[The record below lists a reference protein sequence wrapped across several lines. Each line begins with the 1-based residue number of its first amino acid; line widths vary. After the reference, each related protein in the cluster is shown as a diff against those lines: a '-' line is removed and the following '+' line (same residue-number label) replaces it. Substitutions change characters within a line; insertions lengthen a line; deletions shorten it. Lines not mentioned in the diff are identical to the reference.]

1 MRLGQV
7 TQLSEDLPRLRFLY
21 PLPEPLVGELEEL
34 EDADRVLEVD
44 PLAVGME
51 ITCR

>member
-1 MRLGQV
+1 MGHRGYGDV
-7 TQLSEDLPRLRFLY
+7 DEEE
-21 PLPEPLVGELEEL
+21 PEPVELEPVEL
-34 EDADRVLEVD
+34 DELDDADRVLEVD